1 MNMKEL
7 KGMKE
12 KKEKMRLNISLS
24 LSFRSTALT
33 ATPITAELRTGYSSL
48 RRRRRRRRRRRCLA
62 RVPKMICTVPPVLVV
77 ERQFFCRRDERLPQ
91 LIR

>member
-24 LSFRSTALT
+24 FRSTALT
-33 ATPITAELRTGYSSL
+33 ATPKAAELRTGYSSL
-48 RRRRRRRRRRRCLA
+48 RLRQWRRRRRCPA
-62 RVPKMICTVPPVLVV
+62 RVPKMICTVPPVVVV
-77 ERQFFCRRDERLPQ
+77 ERQFFIRRDERLPQ

>member
-1 MNMKEL
+1 MKEL

-24 LSFRSTALT
+24 FRSTALT
-33 ATPITAELRTGYSSL
+33 ATPIAAELRTGYSSL
-48 RRRRRRRRRRRCLA
+48 RRRRRRRRWRPRRCCPA
-62 RVPKMICTVPPVLVV
+62 RVPKMICTVPPVVVV
-77 ERQFFCRRDERLPQ
+77 ERQFFFRRDERLPQ

>member
-7 KGMKE
+7 KGMNE
-12 KKEKMRLNISLS
+12 KKEKMRLNIS

-33 ATPITAELRTGYSSL
+33 ATPIAAELRTGYSSL
-48 RRRRRRRRRRRCLA
+48 RRRRRLRRRCPA
-62 RVPKMICTVPPVLVV
+62 RVPKMICTVPPVVVV
-77 ERQFFCRRDERLPQ
+77 ERQFFFRRDERLPQ